1 MAKTDG
7 PKDENKEPV
16 KNLHIDVPESF
27 HRRVKMMCVM
37 RGKTLRAYAYE
48 AMQEKVA
55 RDEEALRSEG

>member
-7 PKDENKEPV
+7 PKDEKKEPV

-37 RGKTLRAYAYE
+37 QGVRALPSR
-48 AMQEKVA
+48 QNS
-55 RDEEALRSEG
+55 LEGG